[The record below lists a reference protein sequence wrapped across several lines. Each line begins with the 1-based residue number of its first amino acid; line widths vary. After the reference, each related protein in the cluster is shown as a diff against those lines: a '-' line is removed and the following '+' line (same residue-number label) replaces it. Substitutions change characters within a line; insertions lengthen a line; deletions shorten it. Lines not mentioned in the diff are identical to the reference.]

1 MYSNVFVYYTRLLVG
16 DQNCIC
22 LAFKPVYDNFSV
34 VSLYIFDEIYILL
47 ESPFMLS
54 ELNKGLCPY
63 NNINYRRNTHK
74 ANLLFLLALQLENY
88 LQYSDDITI
97 KQNFRGSQ

>member
-1 MYSNVFVYYTRLLVG
+1 MG

-47 ESPFMLS
+47 VSPFMLS
-54 ELNKGLCPY
+54 ELNKGLFSY
-63 NNINYRRNTHK
+63 NNINCCRNAYK
-74 ANLLFLLALQLENY
+74 ANVLLLLAL
-88 LQYSDDITI
+88 
-97 KQNFRGSQ
+97 